1 MDIMS
6 TMTSG
11 MLLLAKYLC
20 VKLNLEI
27 CMTHNYAVAVISNDT
42 IVGHVP
48 RTISAV
54 CHFFL
59 RRNGNILCQV
69 TGRRRRSEDLVQ
81 GGLEVPCT
89 LTFTGDAKEIAK
101 AERLLKIAPIR
112 VESLS
117 KKFKV
122 DLDDTCTSS
131 DENDVIGN
139 AIWLKVDGYCMV
151 QQDKITLED
160 EQLLND
166 NHINFAQKLLQIQF
180 PETEG
185 LIHTL
190 FQSKNL
196 PRRSIKVCRYCM
208 TEVVIG

>member
-1 MDIMS
+1 
-6 TMTSG
+6 MTSLIVESCIHG
-11 MLLLAKYLC
+11 YHVYKDIWNAPIGQVLVCEVELG
-20 VKLNLEI
+20 NL
-27 CMTHNYAVAVISNDT
+27 HDPHAVAVISNDT

-69 TGRRRRSEDLVQ
+69 TGRRHRSEDLVQ

-151 QQDKITLED
+151 QQDKIMLEE

-166 NHINFAQKLLQIQF
+166 NHINFAQKLL
-180 PETEG
+180 
-185 LIHTL
+185 L
-190 FQSKNL
+190 
-196 PRRSIKVCRYCM
+196 
-208 TEVVIG
+208 VVTML